1 MQPESAV
8 ISVLKM
14 TVLAEC
20 ALALVASEGVDFGIR
35 ILFLLRNID
44 LT

>member
-1 MQPESAV
+1 M
-8 ISVLKM
+8 SVLEM

-20 ALALVASEGVDFGIR
+20 AEAVVESGGVDFEIR

-44 LT
+44 